1 LLLCSKLSHSSFN
14 LWDEEAALM
23 STTTESFQRFKLKKV
38 VENLARKKGLHTELI
53 TLYIPP
59 DKQMSDVSSTLR
71 TEYGTASNIK
81 SKTTRK
87 NVMDAI
93 QTVIQ
98 RLRIIPKPPPNG
110 LAIFCGAI
118 PRGAPG
124 SEKMEIHII
133 EPPEPVNVYIYRC
146 AAEFWLDPLREMLK
160 DKDSY
165 GLISID
171 RSEAAWAIL
180 RGTNLQVIKTI
191 KSGIMGKHRAG
202 GQSQRRFERLIEQA
216 AHEFLTKAGEYSR
229 DILEELPD
237 LKGIIIGGPGFTKD
251 AFAEKGYL
259 SSTLRTK
266 VLAILD
272 TAYSG
277 SEGIRALVDKSE
289 EILRNQR
296 LIEEKQLVQK
306 FLGELARDSGLAT
319 YGEKEVRSALDRGA
333 VETVLISE
341 GIDLIRT
348 TVQCTSCNYILEKT
362 ISPNELNDYEASLEG
377 QPCPKCQNHT
387 LQISETIDSIEELG
401 ELAQNTGAQV
411 EIISPETEEGKQLL
425 NAFRGI
431 GAILRWAE

>member
-1 LLLCSKLSHSSFN
+1 
-14 LWDEEAALM
+14 M

-38 VENLARKKGLHTELI
+38 VETLARKRGLHTELI
-53 TLYIPP
+53 TLYIPS
-59 DKQMSDVSSTLR
+59 DRQMSDVLSTLR

-81 SKTTRK
+81 SKSTRK

-98 RLRIIPKPPPNG
+98 RLKIIPKPPPNG

-146 AAEFWLDPLREMLK
+146 AAEFWLDPLRKMLK
-160 DKDSY
+160 AKYSY

-171 RSEAAWAIL
+171 RSGAAWAIL
-180 RGTNLQVIKTI
+180 RGTNLKVVKTI

-229 DILEELPD
+229 DIFEELPD
-237 LKGIIIGGPGFTKD
+237 LKGIIIGGPGFTKEV
-251 AFAEKGYL
+251 FAEKGYL
-259 SSTLRTK
+259 ILTLQTK

-277 SEGIRALVDKSE
+277 AEGIRALVAKSD
-289 EILRNQR
+289 EILRDQR
-296 LIEEKQLVQK
+296 LIEEKRLVQR
-306 FLGELARDSGLAT
+306 FLGELARDTGQAT

-333 VETVLISE
+333 VDIILVSE

-348 TVQCTSCNYILEKT
+348 TVQCTSCNYLIEKT
-362 ISPNELNDYEASLEG
+362 ISPDGLTDYEESLEG
-377 QPCPKCQNHT
+377 QPCTKCQNHT
-387 LQISETIDSIEELG
+387 LQISEIINFIEELG
-401 ELAQNTGAQV
+401 ELAHNTGAHV

>member
-1 LLLCSKLSHSSFN
+1 MSS
-14 LWDEEAALM
+14 
-23 STTTESFQRFKLKKV
+23 TTESFQRFKLKKV
-38 VENLARKKGLHTELI
+38 VETLARKRGLHTELI

-59 DKQMSDVSSTLR
+59 DRQMSDVSSTLR

-98 RLRIIPKPPPNG
+98 RLKIIPRPPPNG

-118 PRGAPG
+118 PHGAPG
-124 SEKMEIHII
+124 SEKMEIYVI

-146 AAEFWLDPLREMLK
+146 AAEFWLDPLRDMLK
-160 DKDSY
+160 AKDSY

-171 RSEAAWAIL
+171 RSGAAWAIL
-180 RGTNLQVIKTI
+180 RGTNLQVVKTI

-229 DILEELPD
+229 DIFEELPD
-237 LKGIIIGGPGFTKD
+237 LKGIIIGGPGFTKEV
-251 AFAEKGYL
+251 FAEKGYL
-259 SSTLRTK
+259 ISILQTK
-266 VLAILD
+266 ILAILD

-277 SEGIRALVDKSE
+277 AEGIRALVDKSD

-296 LIEEKQLVQK
+296 LIEERRLVQK
-306 FLGELARDSGLAT
+306 FLGELARDSGMAT
-319 YGEKEVRSALDRGA
+319 YGDKEVRSALDRGA
-333 VETVLISE
+333 VEIILISE
-341 GIDLIRT
+341 GIDLIRIAI
-348 TVQCTSCNYILEKT
+348 QCTSCDYSTEKT
-362 ISPNELNDYEASLEG
+362 ISPDELTDYEESLEN
-377 QPCPKCQNHT
+377 QPCPKCKNHT
-387 LQISETIDSIEELG
+387 LQISKITDSIEELG

-425 NAFRGI
+425 NSFRGI

>member
-1 LLLCSKLSHSSFN
+1 LS
-14 LWDEEAALM
+14 DEEAALM

-38 VENLARKKGLHTELI
+38 VENLARKRGLHTELI

-59 DKQMSDVSSTLR
+59 DRQMSDVSSTLR
-71 TEYGTASNIK
+71 NEYGTASNIK

-98 RLRIIPKPPPNG
+98 RLKIIPRPPPNG

-118 PRGAPG
+118 PRGPPG
-124 SEKMEIHII
+124 SEKMEINII

-171 RSEAAWAIL
+171 RSGAAWAIL
-180 RGTNLQVIKTI
+180 RGTNLQIVKSI

-216 AHEFLTKAGEYSR
+216 SHEFLTKAGELSR
-229 DILEELPD
+229 DILEEIPD
-237 LKGIIIGGPGFTKD
+237 LRGIIIGGPGFTKEV
-251 AFAEKGYL
+251 FAEKGYL
-259 SSTLRTK
+259 ISTLQTK
-266 VLAILD
+266 ILALLD

-277 SEGIRALVDKSE
+277 EEGIRALVAKSE

-296 LIEEKQLVQK
+296 LIEEKLLVQR

-319 YGEKEVRSALDRGA
+319 YGEKEVRAALDRGA
-333 VETVLISE
+333 VEVILISE

-348 TVQCTSCNYILEKT
+348 KVQCTSCTYEMEKT
-362 ISPNELNDYEASLEG
+362 VSPDELNNYEESLLE
-377 QPCPKCQNHT
+377 QSCPKCQNHT
-387 LQISETIDSIEELG
+387 LQISETTDFVEELG

-431 GAILRWAE
+431 GVILRWAE